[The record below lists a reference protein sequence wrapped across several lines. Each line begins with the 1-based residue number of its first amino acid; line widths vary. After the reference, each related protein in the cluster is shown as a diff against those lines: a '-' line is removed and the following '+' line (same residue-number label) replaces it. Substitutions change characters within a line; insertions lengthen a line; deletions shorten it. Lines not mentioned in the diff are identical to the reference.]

1 MTRPTVE
8 FLRDI
13 VDWMEH
19 AQAFVE
25 DLDKQ
30 EFIAD
35 LKTRAAAER
44 AIEIIGEASKNVP
57 DDVRSRFAEAP
68 WRQMAGMRDRVGHVY
83 FGVDYDI
90 LWETITEDI
99 PPLIPEIQEIIRVM
113 QQDEASY

>member
-1 MTRPTVE
+1 
-8 FLRDI
+8 
-13 VDWMEH
+13 MEH

-44 AIEIIGEASKNVP
+44 AIEIIERPRRTYPTTYA
-57 DDVRSRFAEAP
+57 RRFAEAP
-68 WRQMAGMRDRVGHVY
+68 WRQMAGMRDRVAHVY

-90 LWETITEDI
+90 LWKTITEDS